1 MRFCGALQQRHRM
14 VEVSIRREKNRT
26 KTLRGREHRL
36 VVVAKLAD
44 LCKRHCF
51 MSTRDDDFGARAGE
65 ILVKQ
70 ELHNATACSV
80 YGTSSNCASAPAKA
94 NTAEMSLAVRLG

>member
-1 MRFCGALQQRHRM
+1 MERHRM

-51 MSTRDDDFGARAGE
+51 MPT
-65 ILVKQ
+65 
-70 ELHNATACSV
+70 
-80 YGTSSNCASAPAKA
+80 
-94 NTAEMSLAVRLG
+94 

>member
-1 MRFCGALQQRHRM
+1 M
-14 VEVSIRREKNRT
+14 VEVTIRREENRAEA
-26 KTLRGREHRL
+26 LRGRKHGL

-44 LCKRHCF
+44 LYKRNRF
-51 MSTRDDDFGARAGE
+51 MSTRDDDFGARARE

>member
-26 KTLRGREHRL
+26 KTLRGREYRL
-36 VVVAKLAD
+36 VVIAKLAD

-51 MSTRDDDFGARAGE
+51 MST
-65 ILVKQ
+65 
-70 ELHNATACSV
+70 
-80 YGTSSNCASAPAKA
+80 
-94 NTAEMSLAVRLG
+94 